1 MNALL
6 EREIKKDEVKAQTD
20 VIPAHT
26 SSVEEDLHAQRM
38 HENFKRLL
46 GESGN
51 VKDSAPVLTP
61 EKEEVRVP
69 DAAERMASFTR
80 VEPVQKTSRRVLF
93 ENVTYKDGQVSGLD
107 SAAAP
112 AYTVVNMPAPMS
124 AVAAASSAQ
133 EAETED
139 SLPTRRTMET
149 LRHDA
154 QKFDRASVMASISAK
169 TKVVL
174 ATIALVIIMA
184 ITIICINTSLM
195 TSLTA
200 DVASLESQAAALQT
214 QASELQANI
223 EEITS
228 EESIVEWAIKNGM
241 VRP

>member
-1 MNALL
+1 
-6 EREIKKDEVKAQTD
+6 
-20 VIPAHT
+20 
-26 SSVEEDLHAQRM
+26 
-38 HENFKRLL
+38 
-46 GESGN
+46 
-51 VKDSAPVLTP
+51 
-61 EKEEVRVP
+61 
-69 DAAERMASFTR
+69 
-80 VEPVQKTSRRVLF
+80 
-93 ENVTYKDGQVSGLD
+93 
-107 SAAAP
+107 
-112 AYTVVNMPAPMS
+112 MS